1 MFYFKQNEFLRESNT
16 KKRPPSQYQ
25 LRPVGDLL
33 LLIYD
38 EGVLADYD
46 EFDLSF

>member
-1 MFYFKQNEFLRESNT
+1 MFYFKQNEFLKEPIP
-16 KKRPPSQYQ
+16 KKKSQSQYQ
-25 LRPVGDLL
+25 LRPVDDLM

-46 EFDLSF
+46 DFDLTF